1 MKRALPHL
9 LFALTLA
16 GCASGPEPA
25 PAPAEPPAEA
35 RPDAASFS
43 SPESALNY
51 YLMIAELAADDGE
64 YQDALDA
71 YLVAMDL
78 TDDAGVAERTANLAL
93 HTGRI
98 ADAWDAARRWR
109 ELEPDADGPIEVEAI
124 AALRRGDI
132 AAARVRVDRLLE
144 RWGARDHDVYR
155 TLARLFY
162 DEADP
167 AAVVELFRG
176 IAEDTRASAAWQVT
190 GLLALRAQD
199 LDTARH
205 AAERARTLEPASS
218 RAAVIE
224 ARVLVASG
232 ETEKGLALMRATV
245 AENPD
250 DPTLRFTLAGLYLN
264 ARQFDDA
271 LNELEQVVAEVPSYM
286 DARWT
291 LGLLLLQ
298 REEPDAAEPHLRA
311 LLADPTRRPNV
322 PYYLGGVYEVKGDH
336 ATALEWFDQVASG
349 EHVIDARI
357 KGAQMAFLLGD
368 IEGGRTRLANARGE
382 FPEQGI
388 RLFRA
393 EAQLLEQNGDDDA
406 ALAVFAEAVRAMPGE
421 ASLLYSRAL
430 FHERSGR
437 YEAAIADLRRVHE
450 MRPDSAEAQ
459 NALGYLLADRG
470 PPHALA
476 EARELIASAIAQEP
490 ANPAIIDSMG
500 WVLYRLGDLAAARE
514 WLERAWTQQRD
525 AEVGAHL
532 GEVLWQLGERG
543 AAREIWSAAAAIDG
557 EHRVLVE
564 TLERFGVEP

>member
-1 MKRALPHL
+1 MPE
-9 LFALTLA
+9 TA
-16 GCASGPEPA
+16 G
-25 PAPAEPPAEA
+25 PPADA
-35 RPDAASFS
+35 HPDAASFS

-51 YLMIAELAADDGE
+51 FLMIAELAADDGE
-64 YQDALDA
+64 FQDALDA
-71 YLVAMDL
+71 YLVAMEL
-78 TDDAGVAERTANLAL
+78 TDDAGVAERTAHLAL
-93 HTGRI
+93 HTGRT

-109 ELEPDADGPIEVEAI
+109 ELEPEADGPLETEAI
-124 AALRRGDI
+124 ASLRRGDI

-144 RWGARDHDVYR
+144 RWGAPDHDAYG

-167 AAVVELFRG
+167 APVVELFRG
-176 IAEDTRASAAWQVT
+176 IAEEAGDTAAWQVT
-190 GLLALRAQD
+190 GLLALRAGD
-199 LDTARH
+199 LESARH
-205 AAERARTLEPASS
+205 AAERARSLEPASP

-232 ETEKGLALMRATV
+232 ETEKGIALMRATV

-264 ARQFDDA
+264 ARQLDDA

-298 REEPDAAEPHLRA
+298 LDEPDAAEPHLHA
-311 LLADPTRRPNV
+311 LLADPARRPNV

-336 ATALEWFDQVASG
+336 STALEWFDQVESG
-349 EHVIDARI
+349 EHLVDARI

-368 IEGGRTRLANARGE
+368 IEGGRTRLANARAE
-382 FPEQGI
+382 FPGEGV
-388 RLFRA
+388 RLHRA
-393 EAQLLEQNGDDDA
+393 EAQLLEQNGDVGA
-406 ALAVFAEAVRAMPGE
+406 ALSVFDEAVRAMPGE
-421 ASLLYSRAL
+421 ASLLYARAL
-430 FHERSGR
+430 LHERTGR
-437 YEAAIADLRRVHE
+437 YDAAISDLRRVHG

-470 PPHALA
+470 PPDALA
-476 EARELIASAIAQEP
+476 EARELIASAITQEP
-490 ANPAIIDSMG
+490 ENPAIIDSMG
-500 WVLYRLGDLAAARE
+500 WVLYRLGDLVAARE
-514 WLERAWTQQRD
+514 WLERAWMQQRD

-532 GEVLWQLGERG
+532 GEVLWQLGERS
-543 AAREIWSAAAAIDG
+543 AAREVWAAAAAIDA

-564 TLERFGVEP
+564 TLARFGVEP